1 MFRCY
6 SLFSTSNTFNFCLKV
21 FFEKNP
27 FHFFN
32 SKIYITPNLNIK
44 FQKKISLNERGASD
58 KTLESIFFFYIV
70 ITNLRT
76 NQDQITLITP
86 KQKLAKLGTA
96 PGLVFEVE
104 CIELL
109 SKAFRV
115 L

>member
-44 FQKKISLNERGASD
+44 FQKNISLNERGASD
-58 KTLESIFFFYIV
+58 KTLESFFFFLDCDNKFKNKSRPDYTHNSKTETGKTRNCPRFSIRSGV
-70 ITNLRT
+70 YRT
-76 NQDQITLITP
+76 V
-86 KQKLAKLGTA
+86 K
-96 PGLVFEVE
+96 
-104 CIELL
+104 
-109 SKAFRV
+109 
-115 L
+115 